1 MVERILLLAKDF
13 HNNEYVKQLGSFL
26 AKQGKRVDLVYFDS
40 CEKSEQ
46 VEVNFN
52 AHSIT
57 LVLNADN
64 IFNWAMLMNNEIKKK
79 GRELFEKF
87 GFDIIHGNDWITAP
101 ASMTLKKLTEKPLVM
116 TIHSTEHVR
125 GFGGPHGGIISDLE
139 WWSGFEADYIISCD
153 DKTFNSL
160 RNDLK
165 IPDSKLALI
174 RPVEDWKEKTL
185 DIYELVEKQK
195 K

>member
-13 HNNEYVKQLGSFL
+13 NGNEYVRRLGSFL
-26 AKQGKRVDLVYFDS
+26 AKQGKRVDLIYFDS
-40 CEKSEQ
+40 SEKTEQ
-46 VEVNFN
+46 IEVNFN

-57 LVLNADN
+57 LILNADN
-64 IFNWAMLMNNEIKKK
+64 IFNWAMLMNNEIKRK
-79 GRELFEKF
+79 GRELSNKLE
-87 GFDIIHGNDWITAP
+87 FDIIHGNDWITAP
-101 ASMTLKKLTEKPLVM
+101 AAMTLKKLTEKPLVM

-139 WWSGFEADYIISCD
+139 WWSSFEADYIISCD
-153 DKTFNSL
+153 EKTFNSL

-174 RPVEDWKEKTL
+174 RPVEDWERKIL
-185 DIYELVEKQK
+185 DIYELVEGVK
-195 K
+195 